1 MVNIL
6 YCTNVSPLA
15 VFHGIVARMKI
26 TASIFLSMT
35 AVALAEVRL
44 PAVISD
50 NMVLLQDAKA
60 NVWGWADAGEKV
72 SVTFGETKAAAT
84 ADEKGRWSVKL
95 EGLKPGAGRELT
107 VTGKNTL
114 TVKNVAVGEVWLA
127 SGQSN
132 MEMEV
137 KSAKDAEAEI
147 TACKFPDIRI
157 FTVTQKLS
165 AKPLEDCEGKWE
177 VATPENAGHF
187 TAAGYFFAREVH
199 QKLKVPVGV
208 IHASWGGTPVE
219 AWMPEIAMKS
229 NAAFGGRSRKIRS
242 TPELTKFF
250 PPSTDPTVLFNGM
263 IAPVAGCTIRGAIW
277 YQGEANGGPA
287 KSGDHAIYGQLFP
300 MMILSWRYE
309 FAKAQGVPRDEA
321 EFPFLYVQ
329 LVNFGAR
336 HEEPTDSYWAEIR
349 EAQFGTLEV
358 PRTGMAVGID
368 VGDAKNIH
376 PKNKQVIGHR
386 LALSALA
393 QVYFQEMEYS
403 GPLYGGMQNEES
415 KIRLSFSNSNGLKT
429 SDGGPIKGFALAGE
443 DKKFVWADAV
453 IEGDHIVVSS
463 PKVPSPVAI
472 RYGWADNPDCN
483 LINSAGLPAS
493 PFRSDKWPQNPP
505 PGSKGM

>member
-1 MVNIL
+1 MKFIASVL
-6 YCTNVSPLA
+6 FALSSVSFA
-15 VFHGIVARMKI
+15 D
-26 TASIFLSMT
+26 
-35 AVALAEVRL
+35 VRL
-44 PAVISD
+44 PVVISD

-72 SVTFGETKAAAT
+72 NVTLGETKASAT
-84 ADEKGRWSVKL
+84 ADGKGRWAVKL
-95 EGLKPGAGRELT
+95 EGLKPGAGRELM
-107 VTGKNTL
+107 VAGKNTL

-137 KSAKDAEAEI
+137 KGTKDAEAEI
-147 TACKFPDIRI
+147 AAGNFPDLRV
-157 FTVTQKLS
+157 FTVKQKLS
-165 AKPLEDCEGKWE
+165 ATPLEDCEGKWE
-177 VATPENAGHF
+177 VTTPETVGHF
-187 TAAGYFFAREVH
+187 TATGFFFAREVH

-229 NAAFGGRSRKIRS
+229 NASFGGRSRKIRS
-242 TPELTKFF
+242 TPELTKFS
-250 PPSTDPTVLFNGM
+250 PPFTDPTVLFNGM

-287 KSGDHAIYGQLFP
+287 KSGDHAIYGQLFAT
-300 MMILSWRYE
+300 MILSWRHE
-309 FAKAQGVPRDEA
+309 FAKAQGVPRDES

-349 EAQFGTLEV
+349 EAQFNTLEL

-368 VGDAKNIH
+368 VGDAKDIH
-376 PKNKQVIGHR
+376 PKNKQAIGHR

-393 QVYFQEMEYS
+393 QVYFREMEYS
-403 GPLYGGMQNEES
+403 GPLYGGMQIEES

>member
-1 MVNIL
+1 MR
-6 YCTNVSPLA
+6 
-15 VFHGIVARMKI
+15 VF
-26 TASIFLSMT
+26 
-35 AVALAEVRL
+35 
-44 PAVISD
+44 
-50 NMVLLQDAKA
+50 
-60 NVWGWADAGEKV
+60 
-72 SVTFGETKAAAT
+72 
-84 ADEKGRWSVKL
+84 
-95 EGLKPGAGRELT
+95 
-107 VTGKNTL
+107 
-114 TVKNVAVGEVWLA
+114 TVK
-127 SGQSN
+127 
-132 MEMEV
+132 
-137 KSAKDAEAEI
+137 
-147 TACKFPDIRI
+147 
-157 FTVTQKLS
+157 QKLS
-165 AKPLEDCEGKWE
+165 ATPLEDCEGKWE
-177 VATPENAGHF
+177 VTTPETVGHF
-187 TAAGYFFAREVH
+187 TAAGFFFAREVH

-229 NAAFGGRSRKIRS
+229 NASFGGRSRKIRS
-242 TPELTKFF
+242 TPELTKFS
-250 PPSTDPTVLFNGM
+250 PPFTDPTVLFNGM

-287 KSGDHAIYGQLFP
+287 KSGDHAIYGQLFAT
-300 MMILSWRYE
+300 MILSWRHE
-309 FAKAQGVPRDEA
+309 FAKAQGVPRDES

-349 EAQFGTLEV
+349 EAQFNTLEL

-368 VGDAKNIH
+368 VGDAKDIH
-376 PKNKQVIGHR
+376 PKNKQAIGHR

-393 QVYFQEMEYS
+393 QVYFREMEYS
-403 GPLYGGMQNEES
+403 GPLYGGMQIEES